1 MTAMDVFFVAF
12 AALGFGVWLG
22 GLIGFDKQVT
32 ETQKSMEI
40 QELDDRA
47 LSALFEQARDEK
59 WKRLVARAAKDAL
72 EIRIAAQEAHAAA
85 LAESE
90 AHPS

>member
-22 GLIGFDKQVT
+22 GLIGFDTQVT

-47 LSALFEQARDEK
+47 FSALFMQARREI
-59 WKRLVARAAKDAL
+59 WRRNEAEAARIDA
-72 EIRIAAQEAHAAA
+72 EALAAA

-90 AHPS
+90 AYPS